1 MDEVGGAVWGGG
13 VIDRSQEGGRSFHF
27 FSSKFVRGLESSYFK
42 TLNGIDCDKEGCFT
56 FFMILRG

>member
-1 MDEVGGAVWGGG
+1 MGRG
-13 VIDRSQEGGRSFHF
+13 VVDRSQEGGRSFHF

-42 TLNGIDCDKEGCFT
+42 TLNGIDCDKGGCFT